1 MFIRLHPRSKRDL
14 VRPGRSRQ
22 EEGILADQRQAILA
36 TVSGIGGR
44 PGVEEPVPFRSPASA
59 EAAAI
64 FSLSASCG
72 ARQAAG
78 SSPKNSRGDCFRASP
93 AGWVVAWRAEGN
105 GPRPPP
111 TSRVMLDRE
120 VRGTEATRTLR
131 G

>member
-1 MFIRLHPRSKRDL
+1 MKRGSL
-14 VRPGRSRQ
+14 QTNGGQYWRRCLGS
-22 EEGILADQRQAILA
+22 GAIL
-36 TVSGIGGR
+36 GF
-44 PGVEEPVPFRSPASA
+44 EEPVPFRSPASA

-78 SSPKNSRGDCFRASP
+78 SSPRNSGGDCFRASP
-93 AGWVVAWRAEGN
+93 AGWVVAWRAEGS

-111 TSRVMLDRE
+111 TSQVMLDRE
-120 VRGTEATRTLR
+120 VRGTEATRTSR